1 MSDNYDIS
9 AKRVAATGAVGIG
22 RVRIR
27 MVVATL
33 SAAGR
38 ITLTSGSGGTTK
50 IDLDFGAA
58 GTYDIMLP
66 GTGVLF
72 DADPF
77 VATATS
83 VTAQTLFW
91 S

>member
-9 AKRVAATGAVGIG
+9 SKRLTATGAAGIG
-22 RVRIR
+22 RARIR

-33 SAAGR
+33 SGAGR
-38 ITLTSGSGGTTK
+38 ITLTSGNGGVTK
-50 IDLDFGAA
+50 IDMDFGAA
-58 GTYDIMLP
+58 GTYDIMMP

-72 DADPF
+72 ESDPF
-77 VATATS
+77 VATATN

>member
-9 AKRVAATGAVGIG
+9 SKRLTATGAAGIG

-33 SAAGR
+33 SGAGR
-38 ITLTSGSGGTTK
+38 ITLTSGSGGSTK
-50 IDLDFGAA
+50 IDMDFGAA
-58 GTYDIMLP
+58 GTYDIMMP

-77 VATATS
+77 VATATN

>member
-9 AKRVAATGAVGIG
+9 SKRVTSTGAAGIG
-22 RVRIR
+22 RARIR
-27 MVVATL
+27 MIVATL

-38 ITLTSGSGGTTK
+38 ITLTNGDGGSTK

-66 GTGVLF
+66 GTGTLF
-72 DADPF
+72 ESDPF
-77 VATATS
+77 VATATN

>member
-1 MSDNYDIS
+1 MSDNYDVN
-9 AKRVAATGAVGIG
+9 AKRLTTTGAAGIG
-22 RVRIR
+22 RARIR

-50 IDLDFGAA
+50 IDLDYGAA

-66 GTGVLF
+66 GTGTLF
-72 DADPF
+72 EADPF

-83 VTAQTLFW
+83 VDALTLFW

>member
-1 MSDNYDIS
+1 MANEYDVSSI
-9 AKRVAATGAVGIG
+9 RVTATGAVGIG

-27 MVVATL
+27 MLVVTL
-33 SAAGR
+33 SGAGR
-38 ITLTSGSGGTTK
+38 VTLTSGSGGATK
-50 IDLDFGAA
+50 IDMDFGAA
-58 GTYDIMLP
+58 GTYDIFIP

-72 DADPF
+72 QDDPF
-77 VATATS
+77 VATATN

>member
-1 MSDNYDIS
+1 MADEYDVS
-9 AKRVAATGAVGIG
+9 SKRVTATGALGIG

-27 MVVATL
+27 MVVVTL
-33 SAAGR
+33 SGAGR
-38 ITLTSGSGGTTK
+38 VTLTSGSGGATK
-50 IDLDFGAA
+50 IDMDFGAA
-58 GTYDIMLP
+58 GTYDIFIP

-72 DADPF
+72 EADPF
-77 VATATS
+77 VATATN

>member
-1 MSDNYDIS
+1 
-9 AKRVAATGAVGIG
+9 
-22 RVRIR
+22 
-27 MVVATL
+27 MVVVTL

-38 ITLTSGSGGTTK
+38 VTLTSGSGGATK
-50 IDLDFGAA
+50 IDMDFGAA
-58 GTYDIMLP
+58 GTYDIFIP

-72 DADPF
+72 ESDPF
-77 VATATS
+77 VATATN

>member
-1 MSDNYDIS
+1 MSDNYDVS
-9 AKRVAATGAVGIG
+9 SKRLTGTGAAGIG
-22 RVRIR
+22 RTRLR
-27 MVVATL
+27 MIVATL

-38 ITLTSGSGGTTK
+38 ITLTSGNGGATK
-50 IDLDFGAA
+50 IDLDFQAA
-58 GTYDIMLP
+58 GTYDIQFP

-72 DADPF
+72 DNDPY

-83 VTAQTLFW
+83 MTAMTIFW

>member
-1 MSDNYDIS
+1 M
-9 AKRVAATGAVGIG
+9 
-22 RVRIR
+22 
-27 MVVATL
+27 
-33 SAAGR
+33 
-38 ITLTSGSGGTTK
+38 
-50 IDLDFGAA
+50 DFGAA
-58 GTYDIMLP
+58 GTYDIMMP

-77 VATATS
+77 VATATN

>member
-1 MSDNYDIS
+1 MSDNYDVS
-9 AKRVAATGAVGIG
+9 SKRLTTTGAAGIG

-33 SAAGR
+33 SGAGR
-38 ITLTSGSGGTTK
+38 ITLTSGSGGSTK
-50 IDLDFGAA
+50 IDMDFGAA
-58 GTYDIMLP
+58 GTYDIMIP

-77 VATATS
+77 VATATN